1 MPYAQKLPFGKPG
14 FSEAMKN
21 KWITFDKASGKLMR
35 QARTAMHGTPVWLH
49 DKPPPL
55 PLGPLAWR
63 WPRVDV
69 GGVDVLPG
77 QHDR

>member
-35 QARTAMHGTPVWLH
+35 QARTTLFGFTTSS
-49 DKPPPL
+49 PPPL

-63 WPRVDV
+63 C
-69 GGVDVLPG
+69 PG
-77 QHDR
+77 ELT